1 MTNNVLKRL
10 SHVTGIDILNFMN
23 KFLMAFLRLLLLFC
37 VTSIFATTDS
47 SQQILSKLKGF
58 IDTIESQKVDLQGG
72 AVAILYKGQVI
83 YKTTFGYQKGNTG
96 PITEH
101 TLFPL
106 ASSSK
111 PVSAIAIALMV
122 DQGLL
127 SFDEKFTL
135 PYIKAPI
142 NLIHIMSH
150 TTGYQLRGDIEIEQ
164 GFSRQKLFNAL
175 KKMQP
180 RTKPGNSY
188 FYSNAIF
195 SMVEE
200 ALNKKKLSL
209 EEAMDNLRT
218 AISTSEVK
226 LSVDVSQELAYPH
239 SRKTVDGVDVI
250 TALPLP
256 PYYPKTV
263 PAAAGIF
270 ASING
275 MIKIYKLCFGYRPDL
290 ISKST
295 LKRIFTK
302 VRSNHEIFKWRL
314 KLPVDEKNI
323 ESTYALGWRIL
334 KVKDM
339 PDKDLIFHSGAIN
352 GIRSFIGFMPS
363 EDIGIIVLTNQD
375 KRFPMDTGMALWGE
389 FFN

>member
-1 MTNNVLKRL
+1 MT
-10 SHVTGIDILNFMN
+10 
-23 KFLMAFLRLLLLFC
+23 FLRLLLLFW
-37 VTSIFATTDS
+37 VASSFAATDS
-47 SQQILSKLKGF
+47 SQQVLSKLKNF
-58 IDTIESQKVDLQGG
+58 IGNIESQKVGLQGG
-72 AVAILYKGQVI
+72 AIAILYKGQVI
-83 YKTTFGYQKGNTG
+83 YKTTFGHQKGNTG

-150 TTGYQLRGDIEIEQ
+150 TTGYQLRGDTEIEQ
-164 GFSRQKLFNAL
+164 GFSRQKLFNVL

-180 RTKPGNSY
+180 KSKPGNSY

-195 SMVEE
+195 SLVEE

-209 EEAMDNLRT
+209 EKSIDNLCT
-218 AISTSEVK
+218 ALGTSEIK
-226 LSVDVSQELAYPH
+226 LSVDADQELAYPH
-239 SRKTVDGVDVI
+239 SKKTVNGVDKI
-250 TALPLP
+250 TALSLP

-263 PAAAGIF
+263 PASAGIF
-270 ASING
+270 ASLNG
-275 MIKIYKLCFGYRPDL
+275 MIEIYKLCFGYRPDL
-290 ISKST
+290 ISNST
-295 LKRIFTK
+295 LQRMLTK
-302 VRSNHEIFKWRL
+302 VRSNREIFKWQLR
-314 KLPVDEKNI
+314 LPVDEKNI
-323 ESTYALGWRIL
+323 ESAYALGWRIL

-352 GIRSFIGFMPS
+352 GVRSFIGFIPS
-363 EDIGIIVLTNQD
+363 NEIGIIILSNQD
-375 KRFPMDTGMALWGE
+375 TWFPLNTGMALWGE

>member
-1 MTNNVLKRL
+1 MLVLFWVA
-10 SHVTGIDILNFMN
+10 S
-23 KFLMAFLRLLLLFC
+23 
-37 VTSIFATTDS
+37 SFAATDS
-47 SQQILSKLKGF
+47 SQQILLKLKGF
-58 IDTIESQKVDLQGG
+58 ISNIESQKVDLQGG

-83 YKTTFGYQKGNTG
+83 YKTTFGHQKGNTG

-142 NLIHIMSH
+142 NLVHIMSH
-150 TTGYQLRGDIEIEQ
+150 TTGYQLRGDTEIER
-164 GFSRQKLFNAL
+164 GFSRQKLFNVL

-180 RTKPGNSY
+180 KSKPGNSY

-209 EEAMDNLRT
+209 EKSIDNLCT
-218 AISTSEVK
+218 ALGTSEIK
-226 LSVDVSQELAYPH
+226 LSVDADQELAYPH
-239 SRKTVDGVDVI
+239 SKKTVDGVDKI
-250 TALPLP
+250 AALSLP
-256 PYYPKTV
+256 PYYPKIV

-275 MIKIYKLCFGYRPDL
+275 MIEIYKLCFGYRPDL
-290 ISKST
+290 ISEAT
-295 LKRIFTK
+295 LKRTFTK

-323 ESTYALGWRIL
+323 ESTYALGWRVL
-334 KVKDM
+334 KVKDR
-339 PDKDLIFHSGAIN
+339 PGKDLIFHSGAIN
-352 GIRSFIGFMPS
+352 GIRSFIGYMPS
-363 EDIGIIVLTNQD
+363 AEIGIIILTNQD
-375 KRFPMDTGMALWGE
+375 TKFPIDTGMALWGE
-389 FFN
+389 FFD

>member
-1 MTNNVLKRL
+1 MT
-10 SHVTGIDILNFMN
+10 
-23 KFLMAFLRLLLLFC
+23 FLRLLLLFC
-37 VTSIFATTDS
+37 VTSSVVATDS
-47 SQQILSKLKGF
+47 SQQVLLKLKGF

-83 YKTTFGYQKGNTG
+83 YKTTFGYQKGSTG
-96 PITEH
+96 LVTEH

-111 PVSAIAIALMV
+111 AVSAIAIALMV

-127 SFDEKFTL
+127 DFDEKFTL

-142 NLIHIMSH
+142 SLVHLMSH

-164 GFSRQKLFNAL
+164 GFSRQKLFNVL

-180 RTKPGNSY
+180 KTKPGDSY

-195 SMVEE
+195 SLVEE

-209 EEAMDNLRT
+209 EKAVDNLRT
-218 AISTSEVK
+218 ALGTSEIT
-226 LSVDVSQELAYPH
+226 LSVDVTQELAYPH

-250 TALPLP
+250 TALSFP

-275 MIKIYKLCFGYRPDL
+275 MIEIYKLCFGYRPDL

-295 LKRIFTK
+295 LKRMFTK
-302 VRSNHEIFKWRL
+302 VRSNHEIFKWKL
-314 KLPVDEKNI
+314 KFPVDEKNI
-323 ESTYALGWRIL
+323 ESAYALGWRIF
-334 KVKDM
+334 KVKDR
-339 PDKDLIFHSGAIN
+339 PDKDLIFHGGAIN

-363 EDIGIIVLTNQD
+363 EDIGIIVLTNQN

-389 FFN
+389 FLS